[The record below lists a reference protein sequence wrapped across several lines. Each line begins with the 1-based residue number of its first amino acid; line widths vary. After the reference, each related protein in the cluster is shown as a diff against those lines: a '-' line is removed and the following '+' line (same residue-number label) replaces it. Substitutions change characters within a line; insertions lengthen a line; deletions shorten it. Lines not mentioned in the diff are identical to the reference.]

1 MPNIELTLKKIP
13 KTDILHKVAKF
24 RHIWSY
30 WHYPHVQLNLKEP
43 TCLQAFLQEILLSH
57 LFVNK
62 IFYQDGEM
70 GLDEVVHVCGIHLSV
85 GCTLN
90 CYRRRY
96 LNKPCSNLTWLCKM
110 TF

>member
-1 MPNIELTLKKIP
+1 MWTILEGVYHLLHLSLKFKP
-13 KTDILHKVAKF
+13 DF
-24 RHIWSY
+24 
-30 WHYPHVQLNLKEP
+30 YPYVQLNLKEP

-96 LNKPCSNLTWLCKM
+96 LNKPCSNLT
-110 TF
+110 